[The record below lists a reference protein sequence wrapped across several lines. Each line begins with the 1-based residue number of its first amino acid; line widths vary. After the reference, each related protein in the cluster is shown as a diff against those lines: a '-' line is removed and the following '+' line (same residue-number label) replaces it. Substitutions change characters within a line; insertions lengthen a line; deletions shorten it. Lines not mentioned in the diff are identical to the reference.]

1 MKSGRSYAIKMNHI
15 PNFILDRF
23 TVPLCYKLAV
33 AAFMDTGYEV
43 AHIQEFE
50 NFDAVYNAGSII
62 SEAGVQLPSISQG
75 MQSKAIP
82 DKISDSPDCTDFLM
96 VCQKYRKYH
105 LWELYNNRTKLKREV
120 KNMVNRIWMLTV
132 SKIGMLVVISVLILI
147 MAITTGSAIDT
158 VPLPE

>member
-1 MKSGRSYAIKMNHI
+1 MIPGRSSAIKINNIGENHI

-23 TVPLCYKLAV
+23 TVPLSYKLAV
-33 AAFMDTGYEV
+33 AAFMDAGYEA

-82 DKISDSPDCTDFLM
+82 DKISASPENPDIVPSLWSKFMSSLSDI
-96 VCQKYRKYH
+96 RK
-105 LWELYNNRTKLKREV
+105 KFF
-120 KNMVNRIWMLTV
+120 
-132 SKIGMLVVISVLILI
+132 
-147 MAITTGSAIDT
+147 
-158 VPLPE
+158 